1 MPAASM
7 IGFALLIGL
16 LIPFQGI
23 VTASLAQKLDH
34 PFVAAFINFL
44 GGMLI
49 FLFAVMM
56 SSASFP
62 DLKKLTS
69 IPWYLY
75 TGGII
80 GALFIAGAL
89 FSLPKIGSTAFFG
102 LVVLGQLL
110 MTTIVDHYG
119 LLGMPVHKVDTFRIA
134 GVFLLLTGCF
144 FIIRK

>member
-1 MPAASM
+1 MSAISM
-7 IGFALLIGL
+7 IGFALLVGL

-23 VTASLAQKLDH
+23 VTASLGQKLDH
-34 PFVAAFINFL
+34 PFVSAFINFA
-44 GGMLI
+44 GGMII
-49 FLFAVMM
+49 FLIAIMV

-75 TGGII
+75 TGGLI

-119 LLGMPVHKVDTFRIA
+119 FLGMPVHKVDIYRVA

-144 FIIRK
+144 FIIKK